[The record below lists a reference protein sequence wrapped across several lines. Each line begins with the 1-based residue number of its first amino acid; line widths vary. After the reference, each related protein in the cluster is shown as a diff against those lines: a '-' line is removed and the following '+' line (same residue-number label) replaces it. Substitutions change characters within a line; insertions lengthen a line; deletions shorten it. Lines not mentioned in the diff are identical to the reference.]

1 MAWCGV
7 VVREEKK
14 VPPGEER
21 PVTALLPLLS
31 LSRSRVFLL
40 YFSLCRRRR
49 RTVSYHPVVSC
60 RAASAKVSVS
70 LSPSVKCSAARCVKL
85 TLDVDEL
92 LTVIVSCMYVT
103 VGKKVPLR

>member
-1 MAWCGV
+1 VAWCGV

-31 LSRSRVFLL
+31 LSLSRSLFFL

-49 RTVSYHPVVSC
+49 RSVSYHPVVSC

-92 LTVIVSCMYVT
+92 LTVIVSCTHVT
-103 VGKKVPLR
+103 VG

>member
-31 LSRSRVFLL
+31 LSPVLVFF
-40 YFSLCRRRR
+40 FSISHSVVVDVAR
-49 RTVSYHPVVSC
+49 YHIILSC
-60 RAASAKVSVS
+60 RVVPHRLKF
-70 LSPSVKCSAARCVKL
+70 PSVYHRQ
-85 TLDVDEL
+85 
-92 LTVIVSCMYVT
+92 
-103 VGKKVPLR
+103 